1 MRADTGRGRVAAV
14 SKLIFVVLLIIFSAL
29 VVYGIAAGDF
39 GETFSNGWM
48 L

>member
-1 MRADTGRGRVAAV
+1 MAAV

-29 VVYGIAAGDF
+29 VAYGIAAGDF
-39 GETFSNGWM
+39 GETLLNGWM